1 MLNLNNSQSF
11 VLLSHV
17 PRKMVHEFTI
27 LSVVRGYHKYKYV
40 WSTPIDGTELSC
52 DREPG
57 NQRDAVH
64 WL

>member
-1 MLNLNNSQSF
+1 
-11 VLLSHV
+11 
-17 PRKMVHEFTI
+17 MVHEFTI
-27 LSVVRGYHKYKYV
+27 LSVVKGYHEYKDV
-40 WSTPIDGTELSC
+40 WSAPIDGTELSC